1 MRRWACFIAAIV
13 FALLLLIWAGSK
25 AKRNSLFV
33 QVQKELARLQQL
45 GEPTKLADLLPP
57 VSANQDGTLLY
68 RYAIT
73 QLEMAERKL
82 PRSVSDSIY
91 EFISRQPTK
100 PFSLTDVQK
109 ALKETRPALQTLRQ
123 ALNYPHMRMTDWSV
137 ENPMN
142 VMFPQ
147 FSKFREFAR
156 LLVAE
161 GKWRKRQGDI
171 DGAIESHLTA
181 LKLVRR
187 IGDEPSL
194 VIGFLVQGAIFA
206 ITVNGLQQVLSD
218 ADASPK
224 SYRALL
230 AELLAW
236 NVDRDFVRAIQSERV
251 MSIITCD
258 WMNRKASRK
267 SLNELGNL
275 IYGSSYGPLQVNA
288 AIWLRDKNTLIARN
302 ELILLKHYEAVLSLA
317 RKGVPYDQKKL
328 KELESQWQREVDR
341 PVKKLNLGGVELFWD
356 ENFAARLFVPTM
368 SSIFSKAAHY
378 HALQRLTQVAIALR
392 LYRHEHG
399 RYPET
404 LQELVPKYLP
414 NVPTDP
420 FDGKPLRYE
429 RLRNGFKIW
438 SIGQDFKDDGGVEGK
453 PRWVAGDIVWETKR

>member
-1 MRRWACFIAAIV
+1 MRKWVWVAVVSV
-13 FALLLLIWAGSK
+13 FTLLLLAWFAHK
-25 AKRNSLFV
+25 ARINSPFV
-33 QVQKELARLQQL
+33 QVQKELARLKQL
-45 GEPTKLADLLPP
+45 GEPTKLSDLLPP
-57 VSANQDGTLLY
+57 VPANQDGTLLY
-68 RYAIT
+68 WYAIT

-91 EFISRQPTK
+91 EFISRQPAK

-109 ALKETRPALQTLRQ
+109 ALKETRPALQTLRK

-137 ENPMN
+137 EIPMN

-194 VIGFLVQGAIFA
+194 VIGFLAQGGIFA
-206 ITVNGLQQVLSD
+206 ITVSGLQQVLSD
-218 ADASPK
+218 ADASTK

-236 NVDRDFVRAIQSERV
+236 DIDRDLVRTIQSDRV

-267 SLNELGNL
+267 LLNDLDRL

-288 AIWLRDKNTLIARN
+288 AIWLRDKNTLIAHN
-302 ELILLKHYEAVLSLA
+302 ELILLKHYEAALNLA
-317 RKGVPYDQKKL
+317 RKGVPYDRKKL
-328 KELESQWQREVDR
+328 KELESQWEREVDR
-341 PVKKLNLGGVELFWD
+341 PVMKLNLGGVELFWD
-356 ENFAARLFVPTM
+356 ENFAVELLIPYM
-368 SSIFSKAAHY
+368 SGIFDKAARF

-392 LYRHEHG
+392 LYRHENG

-414 NVPTDP
+414 SVPVDP
-420 FDGKPLRYE
+420 FDGKPLRYK
-429 RLRNGFKIW
+429 RLKSGFKIW
-438 SIGQDFKDDGGVEGK
+438 SIGQDFKDDGGVEQK
-453 PRWVAGDIVWETKR
+453 PRLISGDIVWEAVK